1 MEDLKIINRLFSEE
15 ISERYLS
22 YALSTITSRSLPDVR
37 DGLKPV
43 HRRLIYAMRQLKLN
57 PNSNF
62 KKSARVV
69 GDVMGKFHPH
79 GDAAIYDAMVRMAQ
93 EFSLKYPLVDGQG
106 NFGNIDGD
114 NAAAMRYTE
123 AKLTEFA
130 ELLIKDIDSNT
141 VDFKETY
148 DGEDNEPVVLPSAIP
163 NLLANGSHGIAVGMA
178 TSIPPH
184 NLSELFDACLYLLKF
199 PEATDKKIISFV
211 KGPDLP
217 TGGIIIE
224 SEDSIYQTYKT
235 GKGSFRVRSKWNV
248 EKLKNG
254 KWQIII
260 SEIPYQIIKS
270 KLIEKIDN
278 LVEDKKLPLMSEILD
293 ESAENIRIVIEPK
306 NRDVSPELLME
317 NLFKLTDLEAKV
329 HLNLNYLDKK
339 NIPGVR
345 SLKIA
350 LIDWL
355 EHRKE
360 ILERKSNFRLNK
372 ITDRLEVIDG
382 QIIVYLNLDRV
393 IEIIRQED
401 EPKEVLI
408 KEFKLSE
415 IQANSILDMRLRS
428 LRKLEEIELKKEK
441 NNLLSE
447 QETLLKILSDEGI
460 KKNVLIDE
468 IKVIKNSLKNKIN
481 RKTTFEAAPKIEM
494 PDINEYIE
502 EEPITIILSSQNWIR
517 SQKGHVELNF
527 EFKLREGDTI
537 KKVIHAKTN
546 DKIIFFSENGS
557 FYSILGN
564 KLPSGRGF
572 GEPLS
577 KFFDLDNNEKIVNFF
592 SYFEGEVVIAS
603 SDGLGFKIKTDKLIA
618 ATRSGKKVFN
628 LNQNKKAKALT
639 ICDKEYLAVTGSNR
653 KMLIFSLSELPEL
666 NKGKGVILQRY
677 KDGYLE
683 DIKSIS
689 KTEGIF
695 WNLSGG
701 RQRTE
706 KDISGWIGKR
716 GSVGKMVPNGFPRPP
731 KFD

>member
-15 ISERYLS
+15 IAERYLS

-184 NLSELFDACLYLLKF
+184 NLSELFDACLHLLKF
-199 PEATDKKIISFV
+199 PDATDKKIISFI

-224 SEDSIYQTYKT
+224 SEDSIYQTYKS

-248 EKLKNG
+248 ENLKNG

-278 LVEDKKLPLMSEILD
+278 LVEDKKIPLMSEILD

-401 EPKEVLI
+401 DPKEVLI

-415 IQANSILDMRLRS
+415 IQSNSILDMRLRS

-447 QETLLKILSDEGI
+447 QETLSKILSDESV

-468 IKVIKNSLKNKIN
+468 IKEIKNSLKNKMN
-481 RKTTFEAAPKIEM
+481 RKTTFEAAPKIEI
-494 PDINEYIE
+494 PDVNEYIE

-517 SQKGHVELNF
+517 SQKGHIELKS

-537 KKVIHAKTN
+537 KK
-546 DKIIFFSENGS
+546 S
-557 FYSILGN
+557 YS
-564 KLPSGRGF
+564 R
-572 GEPLS
+572 
-577 KFFDLDNNEKIVNFF
+577 
-592 SYFEGEVVIAS
+592 
-603 SDGLGFKIKTDKLIA
+603 
-618 ATRSGKKVFN
+618 
-628 LNQNKKAKALT
+628 
-639 ICDKEYLAVTGSNR
+639 
-653 KMLIFSLSELPEL
+653 
-666 NKGKGVILQRY
+666 
-677 KDGYLE
+677 
-683 DIKSIS
+683 
-689 KTEGIF
+689 
-695 WNLSGG
+695 
-701 RQRTE
+701 
-706 KDISGWIGKR
+706 
-716 GSVGKMVPNGFPRPP
+716 
-731 KFD
+731 